1 MSFAKER
8 PLALSLQP
16 THHLEHEVD
25 ADGATHWSAVGVDP
39 QFRVSHAG
47 GERFAAGWYLLEMD
61 LRVEEGYLDNPCFY
75 PDYGRGSGDATR
87 VPIAR
92 PEAGE
97 GVVRTVVRFDHD
109 ALQLRFDP
117 STAPC
122 VFVVRDIRLTPLG
135 KFAAAWRMLR
145 RLMQRVL
152 AQHSLL
158 GVAVA
163 DMGDAVR
170 TGGVRGFGEWLYRF
184 HEAHDIGVSLDYQSW
199 IQRFD
204 TLNDGDL
211 RQMRDRAV
219 TFRHKPL
226 ISVLVPVYNTPETW
240 LRRCI
245 DSVLAQ
251 AYPHWQ
257 LCLADDA
264 STQPHVARVLA
275 EYAARDARIAVVSR
289 PRNGHISEASNSAI
303 GIATGEYFAL
313 LDHDDELAPHALYL
327 MAKAVNEKPGLK
339 LVYSDEDK
347 LDEKGVRFDPYFK
360 PDWNPDLFL
369 SHNVVCHL
377 TLYDAAMVRELG
389 GFRRGYEGSQ
399 DYDLA
404 LRCVA
409 RLRAD
414 EIGHVP
420 HVLYHWRAIAGSTA
434 LSGGEKSYAED
445 AGRRALEDHLAEAGE
460 HGAEVSAVTGGYRI
474 RHPLRGAPLVSL
486 IIPTRDRLDLLQ
498 RCIDSILAKTT
509 YRNFEILVVDNQ
521 SSEPETLAYFDSLAG
536 REDVRILPYDAP
548 FNYSRL
554 NNFAAAQARGEVIG
568 LVNNDVEVIEG
579 GWLEEM
585 ASHAMRPGNGAVG
598 AMLYYPDDRIQH
610 AGVIIGLGGVA
621 GHAYT
626 AMPKG
631 FPGQHHRAQLTQ
643 NLSAV
648 TAACLLV
655 RKDVFDEVGGLDE
668 SLEVAFND
676 IDFCLRIAA
685 AGYRNVWTPWAELYH
700 YESATRGY
708 EDNPVKKARFDGEVA
723 RMQAR
728 WGRSL
733 LWDPA
738 YSPNLGVNGH
748 NFPLAIPPRLP
759 MRESLRGGRAVLV
772 HAPGADSARHGVPA
786 GGAAAPS
793 R

>member
-1 MSFAKER
+1 MRHGQPRQARTME
-8 PLALSLQP
+8 LSLQP
-16 THHLEHEVD
+16 VHHLEHDVD

-47 GERFAAGWYLLEMD
+47 GEHFAAGWYLLELD

-75 PDYGRGSGDATR
+75 PDYGKGSGDATR

-92 PEAGE
+92 PEASE
-97 GVVRTVVRFDHD
+97 GVLRCVVRFDHD
-109 ALQLRFDP
+109 ARHLRFDP

-122 VFVVRDIRLTPLG
+122 VFQVRGIRLTALG
-135 KFAAAWRMLR
+135 KVAAAWRMLT
-145 RLMQRVL
+145 RLAQRVL
-152 AQHSLL
+152 AQRSLL
-158 GVAVA
+158 RVAA
-163 DMGDAVR
+163 TDMVDAVR
-170 TGGVRGFGEWLYRF
+170 ADGVRGFGEWLYRF
-184 HEAHDIGVSLDYQSW
+184 HEAHDMGVSLDYQAW

-204 TLNDGDL
+204 TLNEGDL
-211 RQMRDRAV
+211 RQMRERARA
-219 TFRHKPL
+219 FKARPL
-226 ISVLVPVYNTPETW
+226 ISVIVPVYNTPEVW

-251 AYPHWQ
+251 AYEHWQ

-264 STQPHVARVLA
+264 STAPHVGRVLA
-275 EYAARDARIAVVSR
+275 EYAARDARISVVTR
-289 PRNGHISEASNSAI
+289 ARNGHISQASNSAI
-303 GIATGEYFAL
+303 EVARGDYLAL

-327 MAKAVNEKPGLK
+327 MAKALNEQPGLK

-347 LDEKGVRFDPYFK
+347 LDEHGVRFDPYFK

-377 TLYDAAMVRELG
+377 TLYDAALVRGLG
-389 GFRRGYEGSQ
+389 GFRRGLEGSQ

-409 RLRAD
+409 RLRDD

-420 HVLYHWRAIAGSTA
+420 HVLYHWRAVAGSTA
-434 LSGGEKSYAED
+434 LSGSEKAYAED
-445 AGRRALEDHLAEAGE
+445 AGRRALEEHLAATGE
-460 HGAEVSAVTGGYRI
+460 SGAQVSAVTGGYRV
-474 RHPLRGAPLVSL
+474 RHPLPGTPLVSI
-486 IIPTRDRLDLLQ
+486 IIPTRDRIDLLK
-498 RCIDSILAKTT
+498 RCIDSILERTR
-509 YRNFEILVVDNQ
+509 YRHFEILVVDNQ
-521 SSEPETLAYFDSLAG
+521 SRDPATLAYFEELRA
-536 REDVRILPYDAP
+536 REDVRVLPYDAP
-548 FNYSRL
+548 FNYSRI
-554 NNFAAAQARGEVIG
+554 NNFAAAQARGEVLA
-568 LVNNDVEVIEG
+568 LVNNDIEVIDG

-643 NLSAV
+643 NLTAV

-655 RKDVFDEVGGLDE
+655 RKDVFEEVGGLDE

-676 IDFCLRIAA
+676 IDFCLRIAEH
-685 AGYRNVWTPWAELYH
+685 GYRNVWTPWAELYH
-700 YESATRGY
+700 YESASRGY

-728 WGRSL
+728 WGKSL

-772 HAPGADSARHGVPA
+772 HAPRRGPRATLDSPA
-786 GGAAAPS
+786 SVAH
-793 R
+793 